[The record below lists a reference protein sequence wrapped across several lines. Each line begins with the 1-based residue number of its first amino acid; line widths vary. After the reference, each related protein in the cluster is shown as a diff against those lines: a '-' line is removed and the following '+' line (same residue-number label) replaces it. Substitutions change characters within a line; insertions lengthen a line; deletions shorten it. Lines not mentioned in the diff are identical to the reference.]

1 MTIPAWLFD
10 LLADELGADLEELE
24 ARLAAWEALLQG
36 ATEEP
41 TTATRTTR

>member
-10 LLADELGADLEELE
+10 LLAGELEELDE
-24 ARLAAWEALLQG
+24 LERRLAAWDTLLRS
-36 ATEEP
+36 ATEET